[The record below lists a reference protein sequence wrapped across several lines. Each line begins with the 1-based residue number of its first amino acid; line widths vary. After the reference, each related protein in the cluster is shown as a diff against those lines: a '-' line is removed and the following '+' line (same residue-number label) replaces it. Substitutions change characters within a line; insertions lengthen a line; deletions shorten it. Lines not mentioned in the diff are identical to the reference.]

1 MKKIEIMRKKKI
13 LMFHQVLGTYR
24 IDQFN
29 LLNELFDLEVVYFYD
44 SMQGLKINQKIL
56 EEQCNY
62 RFSYFLRGIKYGDRV
77 FRFGMYKKIRQAK
90 PDIIMSYEYSLAT
103 QYLLLLRSLGL
114 IRQKIATMVDDSL
127 DMCHNV
133 QTKAR
138 ELVRNQ
144 TVKKL
149 DFLVVMSDEVA
160 RFYRKRFGLNE
171 QQVIVSPIL
180 QLTERL
186 RKEPDKIEIYA
197 QNYVEKYNLSGKKVL
212 LFVGRFVSAK
222 ALPLFLT
229 NISSILHERND
240 TRLVLVGEGPEKEAL
255 ITITKEKN
263 MDDKVIFA
271 GKYQSQELYGWYL
284 SASGLVL
291 SSISETFGAVVNEAL
306 IFGLPVLCSQLAG
319 ASSIINAENGL
330 IFDPLDKED
339 TVQKLN
345 SFMEKMKVVDDV
357 SLTNK
362 PPLIEDFRDD
372 FRKEWKKLA

>member
-1 MKKIEIMRKKKI
+1 MLI
-13 LMFHQVLGTYR
+13 FHQVLATYR

-29 LLNELFDLEVVYFYD
+29 LLNELFDLEVVYLYD

-56 EEQCNY
+56 EEQCNF

-77 FRFGMYKKIRQAK
+77 FRFGIYKKVRQAK

-114 IRQKIATMVDDSL
+114 IHQQIGTMVDDSM

-133 QTKAR
+133 QSKAR
-138 ELVRNQ
+138 ELVRNR
-144 TVKKL
+144 TVKRV
-149 DFLVVMSDEVA
+149 DFLVVMSHEVA
-160 RFYRKRFGLNE
+160 RFYRYKFSLDE
-171 QQVIVSPIL
+171 QQIIVSPIV

-186 RKEPDKIEIYA
+186 RKEPDRVEAYA
-197 QNYVEKYNLSGKKVL
+197 QNHVEKHNLRGKKIL
-212 LFVGRFVSAK
+212 LFVGRFVPAK
-222 ALPLFLT
+222 ALPLFLN
-229 NISSILHERND
+229 NISSILQERAD
-240 TRLVLVGEGPEKEAL
+240 TRLVLVGEGAEKEAL
-255 ITITKEKN
+255 NTIIKEKN
-263 MDDKVIFA
+263 IEDKVLFP
-271 GKYQSQELYGWYL
+271 GKYQAQELYGWYT
-284 SASGLVL
+284 SASGFVL
-291 SSISETFGAVVNEAL
+291 PSLFEPFGAVVNEAL
-306 IFGLPVLCSQLAG
+306 IFGLPVLCSRLAG
-319 ASSIINAENGL
+319 ATCLINTENGL
-330 IFDPLDKED
+330 IFDPSDKED

>member
-1 MKKIEIMRKKKI
+1 MRKKKI

-114 IRQKIATMVDDSL
+114 IRQKIGTMVDDSL

-138 ELVRNQ
+138 EFVRNQ

-319 ASSIINAENGL
+319 ASSIINAKNGL
-330 IFDPLDKED
+330 TFDPLDKED

-345 SFMEKMKVVDDV
+345 LFLEQIKVVDDV
-357 SLTNK
+357 SLAKK

-372 FRKEWKKLA
+372 FMSEWNKLS

>member
-1 MKKIEIMRKKKI
+1 MRKKKI

-114 IRQKIATMVDDSL
+114 IRQKIGTMVDDSL

-138 ELVRNQ
+138 EFVRNQ

-319 ASSIINAENGL
+319 ASSIINAKNGL
-330 IFDPLDKED
+330 TFDPLDKED

>member
-1 MKKIEIMRKKKI
+1 MRKKKI

-114 IRQKIATMVDDSL
+114 IRQKIGTMVDDSL

>member
-1 MKKIEIMRKKKI
+1 MPKKKMLI
-13 LMFHQVLGTYR
+13 FHQVLATYR

-29 LLNELFDLEVVYFYD
+29 LLNELFDLEVVYLYD

-56 EEQCNY
+56 EEQCNF

-77 FRFGMYKKIRQAK
+77 FRFGIYKKVRQAK

-114 IRQKIATMVDDSL
+114 IHQQIGTMVDDSM

-133 QTKAR
+133 QSKAR
-138 ELVRNQ
+138 ELVRNR
-144 TVKKL
+144 TVKRV
-149 DFLVVMSDEVA
+149 DFLVVMSHEVA
-160 RFYRKRFGLNE
+160 RFYRYKFSLDE
-171 QQVIVSPIL
+171 QQIIVSPIV

-186 RKEPDKIEIYA
+186 RKEPDRVEAYA
-197 QNYVEKYNLSGKKVL
+197 QNHVEKHNLRGKKIL
-212 LFVGRFVSAK
+212 LFVGRFVPAK
-222 ALPLFLT
+222 ALPLFLN
-229 NISSILHERND
+229 NISSILQERVD
-240 TRLVLVGEGPEKEAL
+240 TRLVLVGEGAEKEAL
-255 ITITKEKN
+255 NTIIKEKN
-263 MDDKVIFA
+263 IEDKVLFP
-271 GKYQSQELYGWYL
+271 GKYQAQELYGWYT
-284 SASGLVL
+284 SASGFVL
-291 SSISETFGAVVNEAL
+291 PSLFEPFGAVVNEAL
-306 IFGLPVLCSQLAG
+306 IFGLPVLCSRLAG
-319 ASSIINAENGL
+319 ATCLINTENGL
-330 IFDPLDKED
+330 IFDPSDKED